1 MGASRSRYFAQR
13 KSEVPTRPIITE
25 PIRPHHSGQRRN
37 GAVSTLDHSK
47 RKEVIMPRITVVDPA
62 TATGEAK
69 RLLDAVQAGLGVTP
83 NFIRALANAPAALE
97 GFLGLYT
104 IAGKGVLDH
113 RTRERIALAVAEQ
126 NGCQY
131 CVSAHTAIGRKVG
144 LDNAEIDAARRGT
157 SADPKAAAAVA
168 FAKALAASAGEV
180 TMAEFNAA
188 RQALSEAEI
197 MEVIA
202 HVALNV
208 FTNLIGKSTQI
219 PIDFPEVKLLKA
231 A

>member
-1 MGASRSRYFAQR
+1 M
-13 KSEVPTRPIITE
+13 
-25 PIRPHHSGQRRN
+25 
-37 GAVSTLDHSK
+37 
-47 RKEVIMPRITVVDPA
+47 
-62 TATGEAK
+62 
-69 RLLDAVQAGLGVTP
+69 
-83 NFIRALANAPAALE
+83 
-97 GFLGLYT
+97 
-104 IAGKGVLDH
+104 
-113 RTRERIALAVAEQ
+113 AVAEQ

-131 CVSAHTAIGRKVG
+131 CVSAHTAIGRKAG
-144 LDNAEIDAARRGT
+144 LDAAEIDAARRGT

-180 TMAEFNAA
+180 TTAEFNAA
-188 RQALSEAEI
+188 KRALSDAEI

-219 PIDFPEVKLLKA
+219 PIDFPQVQLLKA

>member
-1 MGASRSRYFAQR
+1 
-13 KSEVPTRPIITE
+13 
-25 PIRPHHSGQRRN
+25 
-37 GAVSTLDHSK
+37 
-47 RKEVIMPRITVVDPA
+47 MPRITVVDPV

-83 NFIRALANAPAALE
+83 NFVRALAHAPAALE

-131 CVSAHTAIGRKVG
+131 CVSAHTAIGRKAG
-144 LDNAEIDAARRGT
+144 LDNAEIHAARRGT
-157 SADPKAAAAVA
+157 SAEPKAAAAVA

-180 TMAEFNAA
+180 TAAEFNAA

-219 PIDFPEVKLLKA
+219 PIDFPEVKLLHA